1 MKLRRHKNVVHQLDS
16 EKMLLSEN
24 SPFPVKEAFKTL
36 RTNVMFSL
44 PGTGGK
50 CIGVTSSNRSEGKS
64 VVSLNLAISFAQL
77 GKKVLIM
84 DCDLRLPTVASKLN
98 IPIKVGLSNY
108 LAGTEED
115 NILRIY
121 HRGAQNIDVVAAGS
135 IPPDPTSLLS
145 SEAMKSLI
153 ASLKKDYD
161 YIILDFPPVF
171 IVSDAVLLSDC
182 VDGYLVVVR
191 QNSSEY
197 SKVDETLRQMDF
209 GNSKIIGFVYNG
221 KTQDSMISK
230 DSKYYK
236 YYYYKK

>member
-1 MKLRRHKNVVHQLDS
+1 MKINKRKNVVHQFDRD
-16 EKMLLSEN
+16 KMLLSEQ

-64 VVSLNLAISFAQL
+64 VVSINLAISFAQL
-77 GKKVLIM
+77 GKKVLVI
-84 DCDLRLPTVASKLN
+84 DCDLRLPTIASKLN

-121 HRGAQNIDVVAAGS
+121 HREAQNIDVVAAGS
-135 IPPDPTSLLS
+135 IPPDPTALLGS
-145 SEAMKSLI
+145 QAMKSLI
-153 ASLKKDYD
+153 ASLKANYD
-161 YIILDFPPVF
+161 YVILDFPPVYL
-171 IVSDAVLLSDC
+171 VSDAVLLSDC
-182 VDGYLVVVR
+182 VDGYLVVAR
-191 QNSSEY
+191 QNNSEY
-197 SKVDETLRQMDF
+197 SKIDVTLRQMEF
-209 GNSKIIGFVYNG
+209 GSSKIIGFVYNG

-230 DSKYYK
+230 ENKYYN
-236 YYYYKK
+236 YYK